1 MTKQLTIAVSGLS
14 RGENIQPGPAV
25 INSIRRA
32 YPAIKIVGLSYDPF
46 ESGLY
51 STHADHVDAAY
62 LMPYPTK
69 GPSILLERL
78 DEIGKTCPL
87 DMIVPCLDTEIPNYI
102 ELHTELKQRGIKLPL
117 VTQTMFNRRDKQNL
131 AKLGKA
137 AKVRVPRTEIADTL
151 EDLRDWWGAI
161 GFPVFV
167 KGKMYGGAKANTPME
182 AVQIYRSLIAAWGGP
197 VIIQAAI
204 DREDEYGVVGL
215 GDGKGNI
222 VGSCTVR
229 KIVVTATGKT
239 FGGLVVNNPHLD
251 EYVQRIVKT
260 LKWYGPFD
268 LEFIKNDDG
277 YFLIEMNPRFPAW
290 VDFPSQI
297 DCNLP
302 AALVAMLHSD
312 LPPPVIKPCAAG
324 KLFMRHCYDLV
335 GDISQIAAMTNTTGV
350 KNVLAA

>member
-14 RGENIQPGPAV
+14 RGESVQPGPAV

-102 ELHTELKQRGIKLPL
+102 ELHAELKQRGIKLPL

-151 EDLRDWWGAI
+151 EDLRDCCGAI

-167 KGKMYGGAKANTPME
+167 KGKML
-182 AVQIYRSLIAAWGGP
+182 RSA
-197 VIIQAAI
+197 
-204 DREDEYGVVGL
+204 
-215 GDGKGNI
+215 
-222 VGSCTVR
+222 
-229 KIVVTATGKT
+229 
-239 FGGLVVNNPHLD
+239 
-251 EYVQRIVKT
+251 
-260 LKWYGPFD
+260 
-268 LEFIKNDDG
+268 
-277 YFLIEMNPRFPAW
+277 
-290 VDFPSQI
+290 
-297 DCNLP
+297 
-302 AALVAMLHSD
+302 SD
-312 LPPPVIKPCAAG
+312 KSARPP
-324 KLFMRHCYDLV
+324 L
-335 GDISQIAAMTNTTGV
+335 
-350 KNVLAA
+350 